1 MTKPP
6 LACDAAPNEL
16 KACPYCA
23 EPIKIMALKCKHCGE
38 YAHPKKFSQGLT
50 SRLIVIIG
58 LVTAA
63 LSLFYALREGYF
75 FIEKKPPFKKEW
87 LSYFYKNRIT

>member
-1 MTKPP
+1 
-6 LACDAAPNEL
+6 
-16 KACPYCA
+16 
-23 EPIKIMALKCKHCGE
+23 MALKCKHCGE
-38 YAHPKKFSQGLT
+38 SAHPQKFLQGLT

-75 FIEKKPPFKKEW
+75 FIEKKQQQRSD
-87 LSYFYKNRIT
+87 LDSYRTVADQFTTLDMLNYAQHAFRQALEIAPNNI